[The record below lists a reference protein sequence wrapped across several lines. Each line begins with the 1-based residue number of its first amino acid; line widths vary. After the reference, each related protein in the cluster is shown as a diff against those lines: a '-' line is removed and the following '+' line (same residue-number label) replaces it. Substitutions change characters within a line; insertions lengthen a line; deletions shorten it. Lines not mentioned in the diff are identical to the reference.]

1 MPERT
6 AGCDQLR
13 VLQSEF
19 EIAVHDWEQ
28 FTFSR
33 VIERVGLSEIPPSED
48 RQVLAARNKVALRI
62 VDHLQTCATCKPRR
76 AGR

>member
-1 MPERT
+1 MPEQT
-6 AGCDQLR
+6 AVCDQLR
-13 VLQSEF
+13 SLQSEL

-33 VIERVGLSEIPPSED
+33 VIRRPSLSGIPASDD
-48 RQVLAARNKVALRI
+48 RHVLAARNRVALRI
-62 VDHLQTCATCKPRR
+62 VDHLRTCATCKPRR